1 MIRLDT
7 LLCDCEQPISASLD
21 DPDLEWVLEDEQLLG
36 DRTPLSPSE
45 RLAAV
50 DQLATFGIETLRL
63 SGTAGIEADAIDE
76 LLGRATEQG
85 VETTL
90 RLSGE
95 QLGQDRLQSLA
106 TAGLDRV
113 SVVVEGLST
122 PRQKHAASDMTDAAL
137 ETLRAADE
145 TNLATE
151 LRFPLQADSETDME
165 EIYDLAGLL
174 SADRFRLTHMP
185 DGDLDDERRRRAVR
199 RLADLT
205 RDAHDRDN
213 HLETILSGGIDAGY
227 VTEYARDRLDDE
239 CSVNVRESL
248 RERLG
253 TAPSP
258 PVAKLGPAGSVYP
271 GPFWDRYA
279 LGSVRDRPF
288 GAIWTDDANP
298 LLERLRHEEAA
309 LPDRCRRCEFG
320 DVCSG
325 GSRGRALVAHDDPFE
340 PDPVCYVDKGS
351 TANESTVESPAD

>member
-1 MIRLDT
+1 MIRLNT
-7 LLCDCEQPISASLD
+7 LLCDCEQPTSPSLG
-21 DPDLEWVLEDEQLLG
+21 DPDVEWVLEDEQLLG

-45 RLAAV
+45 RLAVV
-50 DQLATFGIETLRL
+50 DQLAAFGIETLRL
-63 SGTAGIEADAIDE
+63 SGTAGGTTDAIAE
-76 LLGRATEQG
+76 LLGRAAEQD

-90 RLSGE
+90 RLDGE
-95 QLGQDRLQSLA
+95 QLGQDRLESLVD
-106 TAGLDRV
+106 AGLDRV
-113 SVVVEGLST
+113 SVAVRGLST
-122 PRQKHAASDMTDAAL
+122 PRQKHTASDATDAAL
-137 ETLRAADE
+137 ETLRAADK
-145 TNLATE
+145 TDLATE
-151 LRFPLQADSETDME
+151 LRFPLQADSDTDME

-185 DGDLDDERRRRAVR
+185 DADLDDEHRRRAVR

-205 RDAHDRDN
+205 RDAHERGT
-213 HLETILSGGIDAGY
+213 HLETVLSGGIDAGY

-288 GAIWTDDANP
+288 GAIWTDESNP
-298 LLERLRHEEAA
+298 LLERLRHEEAG

-320 DVCSG
+320 DVCGG
-325 GSRGRALVAHDDPFE
+325 GSRGRALLTHGDPFD
-340 PDPVCYVDKGS
+340 PDPVCYVNTAGAPGSSGAES
-351 TANESTVESPAD
+351 TAD